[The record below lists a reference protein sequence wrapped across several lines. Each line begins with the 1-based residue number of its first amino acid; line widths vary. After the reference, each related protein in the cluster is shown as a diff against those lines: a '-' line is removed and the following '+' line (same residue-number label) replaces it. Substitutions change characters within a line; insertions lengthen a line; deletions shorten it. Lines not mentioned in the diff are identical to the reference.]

1 MSGSGNNRRYSG
13 KGRLPEEFTAI
24 DEAVS
29 TSGRYAIAFGQ
40 HFRPMICYDVI
51 AVDRRTGECT
61 RRHYDA
67 KDEAMTYW
75 QTFKQGMTAKRG
87 PSEEDEHAGFK
98 IFGPNTDTKVRPN

>member
-1 MSGSGNNRRYSG
+1 MSGSSNNKKHSV

-29 TSGRYAIAFGQ
+29 TSGKYAIAFGQ
-40 HFRPMICYDVI
+40 HFRPMICYDVV
-51 AVDRRTGECT
+51 AVNRYTGECV
-61 RRHYDA
+61 RRHYDR

-75 QTFKQGMTAKRG
+75 QMFKEGMTAKRG

-98 IFGPNTDTKVRPN
+98 IFGPN